1 MRARL
6 RCYAP
11 SVRQRTVLTTGA
23 NSGLGLATV
32 LEVAGRGFRS
42 VGTVRS
48 QAKARTVREA
58 AASAGVTVETALL
71 DVTNAEQCRRVVDR
85 YRPWGLVNNA
95 GTPMV
100 AAVEDVE
107 DDEAKALLETMVV
120 APMRLARLALPH
132 MRREGS
138 GRIIN
143 MSSIYGRVTTP
154 LNGWYQ
160 GAKHALEALSD
171 ALRIEVSSAG
181 IEVVLIE
188 PGGFRTELWDNA
200 ERQTRE
206 RRPSS
211 YERAYERTVQG
222 IRLSMPL
229 LASPSRV
236 AGVIGR
242 ALTVRSPRP
251 RYLVGYDA
259 QLANLMDRA
268 VPTRIKDRVMRLT
281 LGL

>member
-1 MRARL
+1 M
-6 RCYAP
+6 
-11 SVRQRTVLTTGA
+11 RQRTVLTTGA

-32 LEVAGRGFRS
+32 LELARRGFRS

-48 QAKARTVREA
+48 QAKARVVREA
-58 AASAGVTVETALL
+58 ADARGVTVETALL
-71 DVTNAEQCRRVVDR
+71 DVTDADQCRRVIDR

-95 GTPMV
+95 GSPMV
-100 AAVEDVE
+100 AAVEDV
-107 DDEAKALLETMVV
+107 DDGEAQALLETMVI

-143 MSSIYGRVTTP
+143 MSSIYGRISTP

-181 IEVVLIE
+181 ITVVLIE

-200 ERQTRE
+200 ERQSAE
-206 RRPSS
+206 RLPSS
-211 YERAYERTVQG
+211 YERAYQRTLQG
-222 IRLSMPL
+222 IRLTMPL

-236 AGVIGR
+236 AGVVAR
-242 ALTVRSPRP
+242 ALTARSPRS

-259 QLANLMDRA
+259 QLANLIDRA
-268 VPTRIKDRVMRLT
+268 VPTRVKDRVMRIT

>member
-1 MRARL
+1 M
-6 RCYAP
+6 
-11 SVRQRTVLTTGA
+11 RQRTVVTTGA

-32 LEVAGRGFRS
+32 LEVARRGFRS

-48 QAKARTVREA
+48 QAKARPVRKA
-58 AASAGVTVETALL
+58 AAAAGLTVETALL
-71 DVTNAEQCRRVVDR
+71 DVTDPEQCRRVIER
-85 YRPWGLVNNA
+85 FRPWGLINNA
-95 GTPMV
+95 GSPLV
-100 AAVEDVE
+100 AAIEDVT
-107 DDEAKALLETMVV
+107 DEEAQALLETMVV

-132 MRREGS
+132 MRREGT

-171 ALRIEVSSAG
+171 ALRVEVGSDG

-188 PGGFRTELWDNA
+188 PGGFRTELWDDA
-200 ERQTRE
+200 ERQTAE
-206 RRPSS
+206 RRPSR
-211 YERAYERTVQG
+211 YERAYERTIQG
-222 IRLSMPL
+222 IRMTMPL

-236 AGVIGR
+236 AGVVGR

-251 RYLVGYDA
+251 RYLIGYDA
-259 QLANLMDRA
+259 QLANMIDRA

>member
-1 MRARL
+1 M
-6 RCYAP
+6 
-11 SVRQRTVLTTGA
+11 
-23 NSGLGLATV
+23 
-32 LEVAGRGFRS
+32 
-42 VGTVRS
+42 
-48 QAKARTVREA
+48 A
-58 AASAGVTVETALL
+58 AIE
-71 DVTNAEQCRRVVDR
+71 DVT
-85 YRPWGLVNNA
+85 
-95 GTPMV
+95 
-100 AAVEDVE
+100 
-107 DDEAKALLETMVV
+107 DEEAQALLETMVV

-132 MRREGS
+132 MRREGT

-171 ALRIEVSSAG
+171 ALRVEVGSDG
-181 IEVVLIE
+181 VEVVLME
-188 PGGFRTELWDNA
+188 PGGFRTELWDDA
-200 ERQTRE
+200 ERQTAE
-206 RRPSS
+206 RRPSR

-222 IRLSMPL
+222 IRMTMPL

-236 AGVIGR
+236 AGVVGR

-251 RYLVGYDA
+251 RYLIGYDA
-259 QLANLMDRA
+259 QLANMIDRA

>member
-1 MRARL
+1 MRE
-6 RCYAP
+6 
-11 SVRQRTVLTTGA
+11 RTVLTTGA
-23 NSGLGLATV
+23 NSGIGLATV
-32 LEVAGRGFRS
+32 LEVGRRGFRS

-48 QAKARTVREA
+48 QAKARAVRQA
-58 AASAGVTVETALL
+58 AAAAGVTVETALL
-71 DVTNAEQCRRVVDR
+71 DVTNAEQCRRVIDR
-85 YRPWGLVNNA
+85 FRPWGLVSNA
-95 GTPMV
+95 GSPMV
-100 AAVEDVE
+100 AAIEDVE
-107 DDEAKALLETMVV
+107 DDDAQALLETMVV

-143 MSSIYGRVTTP
+143 MSSIYGRISTP

-171 ALRIEVSSAG
+171 ALRMELASSG
-181 IEVVLIE
+181 IAVVLIE
-188 PGGFRTELWDNA
+188 PGGFRTELWDDA
-200 ERQTRE
+200 ERQMAE
-206 RRPSS
+206 RRHSN
-211 YERAYERTVQG
+211 YERAYQRTMQG

-229 LASPSRV
+229 LASPAGV
-236 AGVIGR
+236 AGVIAR
-242 ALTVRSPRP
+242 ALTVRNPRP

-259 QLANLMDRA
+259 QLANLVDRA

>member
-1 MRARL
+1 MRERI
-6 RCYAP
+6 
-11 SVRQRTVLTTGA
+11 VVTTGA

-32 LEVAGRGFRS
+32 LEVARRGFRS

-48 QAKARTVREA
+48 QAKGRSVREA
-58 AASAGVTVETALL
+58 AAAAGVKVETALL
-71 DVTNAEQCRRVVDR
+71 DVTDPEQCSRVIER
-85 YRPWGLVNNA
+85 FRPWGLVNNA
-95 GTPMV
+95 GGPMV
-100 AAVEDVE
+100 AAMEDVE
-107 DDEAKALLETMVV
+107 DDEARALLETMVI
-120 APMRLARLALPH
+120 APMRLARQALPH

-143 MSSIYGRVTTP
+143 MSSIYGRVSTP

-171 ALRIEVSSAG
+171 ALRVEVASTG
-181 IEVVLIE
+181 IAVVLIE
-188 PGGFRTELWDNA
+188 PGGFRTELWEDA
-200 ERQTRE
+200 QRQTAE

-211 YERAYERTVQG
+211 YEQAYQRTLHG

-236 AGVIGR
+236 AGVVVR
-242 ALTVRSPRP
+242 ALTVRNPRP
-251 RYLVGYDA
+251 RYLVGNDA
-259 QLANLMDRA
+259 QLANLVDRA